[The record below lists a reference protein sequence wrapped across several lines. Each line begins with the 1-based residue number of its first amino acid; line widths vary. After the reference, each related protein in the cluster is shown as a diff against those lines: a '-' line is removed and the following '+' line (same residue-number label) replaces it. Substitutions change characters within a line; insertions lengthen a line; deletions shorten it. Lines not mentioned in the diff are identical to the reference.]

1 MEKSEFLASLEKS
14 DLGTRSPASEV
25 GQARSGHSW
34 GRGTASSP
42 SPREH
47 PPNEPVAPFR
57 WLVWTL
63 KSLAFGVPA
72 VRPAVDPGPSG
83 TLAPPSR
90 GGGGGVWCVG
100 SLPLLRLLRYLRGLP
115 GFCAGFAPTKWSVG
129 NIRVQVPGLLL
140 TGW

>member
-63 KSLAFGVPA
+63 KSLAFGVLA

-100 SLPLLRLLRYLRGLP
+100 SRPLAAAPPLP
-115 GFCAGFAPTKWSVG
+115 AGP
-129 NIRVQVPGLLL
+129 PGLLC
-140 TGW
+140 GIRSNKVVCG